1 MIYLSEHD
9 IRNDIIQ
16 KLLMYIFGEIS
27 NLNIIIFIIGTP
39 NILLKF
45 NNQIED
51 QLPEM
56 MKIVID

>member
-1 MIYLSEHD
+1 MIYLSDHD